1 MQKKSG
7 RKSSGG
13 RTTGST
19 GKGTVGST
27 GKAGSTRKSSGASKA
42 SASKASKGAK
52 AGKTAKSAKAGKP
65 VRAAKGSVPAKA
77 GKAAKPGPAVKAVA
91 KAKSKTA
98 NAAPV
103 KPASK
108 TPAKPAAKTSAIP
121 ATKAPAKTSGKPPAD
136 GMPHI
141 LSLPEEMIAAVA
153 PRAVAPAVESMP
165 DEDEGALRN
174 VMASL
179 TSIFGGKD
187 FMSDAELDA
196 LLDSKMASGEIPPSA
211 ALDPLDEAQSLIYEA
226 WNSEGLQRVRL
237 ARRALETCPD
247 CADAYVILAEEDAR
261 DRKQSLELYRQGVQ
275 AAERA
280 LDPALFRQAAGKFWG
295 IMETRP
301 YMRARLGLAECL
313 WEAGSKEE
321 ALGHLRDLLRLNPS
335 DNQGVRYI
343 LAQVL
348 LETGAEGELG
358 ELLERFRDDASPQ
371 IRYSHALWM
380 FRREGPGR
388 KADALLEEAVR
399 SNPHVPDYLLK
410 RKKPPKSAPRTA
422 EAGSEEEAGAY
433 AMGAVESWQNT
444 LGAVEWLAR
453 TAR

>member
-1 MQKKSG
+1 MQKKPG
-7 RKSSGG
+7 RKSTSA
-13 RTTGST
+13 RP
-19 GKGTVGST
+19 V
-27 GKAGSTRKSSGASKA
+27 GKAGADRKAGGKGGARKA
-42 SASKASKGAK
+42 GSKGKPAK
-52 AGKTAKSAKAGKP
+52 AAAPGKSAKAAGAGKS
-65 VRAAKGSVPAKA
+65 AKPAKA
-77 GKAAKPGPAVKAVA
+77 THAGKSAGGKPAKPGLKPQTTIRKAPAA
-91 KAKSKTA
+91 KLS
-98 NAAPV
+98 
-103 KPASK
+103 
-108 TPAKPAAKTSAIP
+108 KPAAEA
-121 ATKAPAKTSGKPPAD
+121 APAKRPPRERQRAA
-136 GMPHI
+136 GAAPATHATAEI

-153 PRAVAPAVESMP
+153 PRTSAAADSLP

-226 WNSEGLQRVRL
+226 WNSEGPQRVRL

-247 CADAYVILAEEDAR
+247 CADAYVILAEEDASDKR
-261 DRKQSLELYRQGVQ
+261 QAMDLYRKGME
-275 AAERA
+275 AGERA
-280 LDPALFRQAAGKFWG
+280 LDPALFRKSAGHFWG

-313 WEAGSKEE
+313 WEAGRKDE
-321 ALGHLRDLLRLNPS
+321 ALAHLRYLLRLNPS

-358 ELLERFRDDASPQ
+358 DLLERFRSDASPQ

-380 FRREGPGR
+380 FRHEGRGG
-388 KADALLEEAVR
+388 KADALLAEAIR
-399 SNPHVPDYLLK
+399 SNHHVPAYLLK
-410 RKKPPKSAPRTA
+410 RRKPPKVAPMTA
-422 EAGSEEEAGAY
+422 GAGSEEEAAAY
-433 AMGAVESWQNT
+433 AMGALESWHKT
-444 LGAVEWLAR
+444 LGAAEWLAEK
-453 TAR
+453 AGGIF